1 MVWLLTETLGEGDE
15 VVASGLQLLDGVG
28 DDVLRSRD
36 NGLVVQGEDGAGMV
50 ADGGVISSLAH
61 LGGDCKRVA
70 RAINH
75 KNC

>member
-1 MVWLLTETLGEGDE
+1 MVWLLTEALGEGDE

-50 ADGGVISSLAH
+50 ADGGVISGLAL
-61 LGGDCKRVA
+61 LGGDFKRVA
-70 RAINH
+70 GAINH
-75 KNC
+75 KNR